1 MDEIEYTEL
10 INRID
15 ALDERIAGQERLVA
29 RMADTN
35 LREAGI
41 KIDMI
46 QRIARL
52 EAWRE
57 SV

>member
-41 KIDMI
+41 VGDIM